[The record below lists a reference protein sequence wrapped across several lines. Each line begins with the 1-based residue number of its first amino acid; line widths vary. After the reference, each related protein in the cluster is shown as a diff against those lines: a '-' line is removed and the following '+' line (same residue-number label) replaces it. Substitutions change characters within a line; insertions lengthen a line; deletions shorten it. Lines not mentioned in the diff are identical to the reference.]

1 MKSNQKRNTAPSTTG
16 VSIQRAKEL
25 FAESEARMAKPGDPI
40 FDLGWTVGVRR
51 STPLSK
57 RTQGTKK
64 AKAGPNGTP
73 QPSEPTNLLEQ
84 LQADI
89 DADMRASGRT
99 VKDLEPRKP
108 GQITATFVPRRTGK
122 ARVEIQV
129 PSALPELFYTDVP
142 HMDSLVFAPPKIA
155 NEISEVYFALKTAKT
170 WGQFRSLMPSDQM
183 ADLERKWLE
192 DESGPWGDDEP
203 FEAAWTGYLE
213 AEYPRWLQADQ
224 DFWLP
229 EEFLENWGK
238 QESGFTSGGF
248 WTFDPK
254 KEEAIVAD
262 LKALGYLVTR
272 RDDLNFY

>member
-1 MKSNQKRNTAPSTTG
+1 MKSNQKGNTAPSTTG

-108 GQITATFVPRRTGK
+108 GQITATFSQEELERRGS
-122 ARVEIQV
+122 R
-129 PSALPELFYTDVP
+129 
-142 HMDSLVFAPPKIA
+142 
-155 NEISEVYFALKTAKT
+155 
-170 WGQFRSLMPSDQM
+170 FRSLALSQSFSTQM
-183 ADLERKWLE
+183 SPTWIRWFSRHRKSL
-192 DESGPWGDDEP
+192 
-203 FEAAWTGYLE
+203 
-213 AEYPRWLQADQ
+213 
-224 DFWLP
+224 
-229 EEFLENWGK
+229 
-238 QESGFTSGGF
+238 
-248 WTFDPK
+248 
-254 KEEAIVAD
+254 
-262 LKALGYLVTR
+262 TR
-272 RDDLNFY
+272 FQKSILH

>member
-1 MKSNQKRNTAPSTTG
+1 MTKKSKDSTAPNTTG
-16 VSIQRAKEL
+16 ERTRTAKEL
-25 FAESEARMAKPGDPI
+25 LARSKARMAKPGDPI
-40 FDLGWTVGVRR
+40 FDLGWIVGERR

-57 RTQGTKK
+57 STQATKEPK
-64 AKAGPNGTP
+64 PKISETTP
-73 QPSEPTNLLEQ
+73 REEPTNLLEQ
-84 LQADI
+84 AQADI
-89 DADMRASGRT
+89 RKHMIASGLT
-99 VKDLEPRKP
+99 VKVREPRAP
-108 GQITATFVPRRTGK
+108 GEIIATFIPRRTGK
-122 ARVEIQV
+122 AKVEIQV
-129 PSALPELFYTDVP
+129 SSALPELFYTDVP
-142 HMDSLVFAPPKIA
+142 HMDSLVFAPPEIA

-192 DESGPWGDDEP
+192 DKSGPWGDDEP